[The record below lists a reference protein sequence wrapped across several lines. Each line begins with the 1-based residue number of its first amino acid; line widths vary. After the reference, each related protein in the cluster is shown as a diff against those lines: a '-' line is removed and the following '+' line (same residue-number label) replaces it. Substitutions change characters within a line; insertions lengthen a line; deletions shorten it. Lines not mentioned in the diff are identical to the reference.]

1 MGWIRVR
8 GLGQVCLERPG
19 SFSSHEADDSS
30 TLNPVVM
37 VGPGAVV
44 VERVLLRKY
53 HAPKPMLRVKRG
65 P

>member
-1 MGWIRVR
+1 
-8 GLGQVCLERPG
+8 
-19 SFSSHEADDSS
+19 
-30 TLNPVVM
+30 M

-65 P
+65 LYYVADCATVAEVAKLVDLGDAWYHRCPRPRGEQ